1 MSKLE
6 VTRKSKQEEKVLKEN
21 NVKWTELYGYCFLDA
36 LEKEVYMPL
45 SGEQLKTALINK
57 Q

>member
-6 VTRKSKQEEKVLKEN
+6 ITRKSKQEEKVLKEN
-21 NVKWTELYGYCFLDA
+21 NVKWTVLYGYCFIDA
-36 LEKEVYMPL
+36 LEKEVFMPL
-45 SGEQLKTALINK
+45 SDEQLKTALINK

>member
-45 SGEQLKTALINK
+45 SDEQLKTALINK